1 MRPHPVE
8 LRTAILRTLASGA
21 SVSATAQAHG
31 VARSQVRRYREQE
44 ARTGSIVPLTSG
56 RRRAITDGDDRLLG
70 QLAEHPTASV
80 RAHCWYW
87 QQRTG
92 EAIGR
97 GAMGRA
103 LQRHGYV
110 QAPRPATRSTKPYTG
125 RTSHPRPPRRDT
137 MRRAYPT
144 DLDDSEWALLEP
156 LIPAAKTGGRPAR
169 DRREI
174 LDAIS
179 YVVRTGCAWR
189 LLPHDFPPWQTVY
202 HYYRLWR
209 LDGTWEQIHDTLRQ
223 QVRQHQGRDAE
234 PSGGIIDSQS
244 VKTTEKGG
252 SAATTAARR

>member
-8 LRTAILRTLASGA
+8 LRAAILRTLATGA
-21 SVSATAQAHG
+21 SVSATAHVHG

-44 ARTGSIVPLTSG
+44 ARTGSLVPLTAG
-56 RRRAITDGDDRLLG
+56 RRRAITDGDDRLLA

-80 RAHCWYW
+80 RAHCWHW

-92 EAIGR
+92 EVIGR

-110 QAPRPATRSTKPYTG
+110 QQPKPVTPSSKPYPE
-125 RTSHPRPPRRDT
+125 RASRPRPPRRDT
-137 MRRAYPT
+137 MRRTYPT
-144 DLDDSEWALLEP
+144 DLDDAEWARLEP

-209 LDGTWEQIHDTLRQ
+209 LDGTWERIHDTLRE
-223 QVRQHQGRDAE
+223 QVRQQQGREAE